1 MNAKP
6 IFQIATL
13 LVIGAADACAQTGS
27 AGAAGANRTVNA
39 ATRTETS
46 WFSYRDTYQSMIR
59 FEKYGKPKQFI
70 ENRLQVVPRDG
81 KEPPTANPALGGM
94 DPREEV
100 HLSLEGNTVHLNLP
114 LDALGRAVFPLLKAA
129 YDDNAEL
136 IVNRPAG
143 SVSLTPRISIISRAD
158 GVYDAADLRTAC
170 GQVLQYLEYVNNAG
184 AGKHCA
190 GVQFIYVRDGAAV
203 SVNFKGA
210 DQKQSALQFAEG
222 KAFADDARGET
233 GGTYRIVTYRFAAW
247 PDKGQIVTNSAPLAV
262 AALLE

>member
-6 IFQIATL
+6 ILQIATL

-27 AGAAGANRTVNA
+27 AGAADAGRAVNA
-39 ATRTETS
+39 ATRTEAS
-46 WFSYRDTYQSMIR
+46 WFSYRDTYRSMIR

-81 KEPPTANPALGGM
+81 KEPAAANPAGGTG
-94 DPREEV
+94 PREEV
-100 HLSLEGNTVHLNLP
+100 RLNLEGNTVHLNLP

-143 SVSLTPRISIISRAD
+143 SVSLTPRISIVSRAD

-184 AGKHCA
+184 AGKRCA
-190 GVQFIYVRDGAAV
+190 GVQFIYARDGAAV

-210 DQKQSALQFAEG
+210 DQKQSGLQFAEG
-222 KAFADDARGET
+222 KAFADDTRGET
-233 GGTYRIVTYRFAAW
+233 GGTYRIVTYRFANW